1 MTGQPD
7 EDEHKKTFTELSCPI
22 CMDCI
27 WSDTVGVTDPCGHM
41 FHQSCWNSWDSRTRG
56 SKKTK
61 CPMCQTEV
69 KKLQNVFGTN
79 VGGSCSNSTNAASC
93 ELDTSN
99 LEKIEELE
107 AAVEELREERCSLLE
122 YLSLAQKEAED
133 SKSSEFQLKM
143 EVLRC
148 TRDLKEAHEKI
159 EDLKQEAVRKETLVQ
174 QLRKKLELG
183 HPEMI
188 QITKKYSKAQS
199 ELQIA
204 REENRTLRGQ
214 VEALENQR
222 ITSQSASVR
231 LKNETTAPNSEM
243 SRNANRDPL
252 KKLSEKS
259 CNFQNPC
266 HSDNRISKNQP
277 PKVPEFSYNSKSE
290 NTVLGGSLKVARAPA
305 SANSIISTK
314 IHAVRKT
321 STALDALS
329 FKNINNKKD
338 SIPKFFSMNLGQKP
352 TTNSW
357 PGKENSNDDNAVVSK
372 SFIHVASEHVRLT
385 KRRK

>member
-1 MTGQPD
+1 
-7 EDEHKKTFTELSCPI
+7 
-22 CMDCI
+22 MDCI

-79 VGGSCSNSTNAASC
+79 VGGSCSDSTNAASC

-107 AAVEELREERCSLLE
+107 AAIEELTEERCSLLE
-122 YLSLAQKEAED
+122 YLSLAQKQAED
-133 SKSSEFQLKM
+133 SKSSEFQLRM

-159 EDLKQEAVRKETLVQ
+159 EDLKHEIVRKETLVQ
-174 QLRKKLELG
+174 QLKKKLELG

-204 REENRTLRGQ
+204 REENRILRGQ
-214 VEALENQR
+214 VEAFENQR
-222 ITSQSASVR
+222 IMSQSASVR
-231 LKNETTAPNSEM
+231 LKNETTAQNSEM
-243 SRNANRDPL
+243 SRNASRDPL
-252 KKLSEKS
+252 IKLSEKS
-259 CNFQNPC
+259 CNFEKPS
-266 HSDNRISKNQP
+266 HSDNRPGISKNQL
-277 PKVPEFSYNSKSE
+277 PKLPEFSFTSKSE
-290 NTVLGGSLKVARAPA
+290 NTVLGGSLKVACAPA

-314 IHAVRKT
+314 IPAVRKT

-338 SIPKFFSMNLGQKP
+338 AIPKFFSMNSGQKP
-352 TTNSW
+352 TNAW